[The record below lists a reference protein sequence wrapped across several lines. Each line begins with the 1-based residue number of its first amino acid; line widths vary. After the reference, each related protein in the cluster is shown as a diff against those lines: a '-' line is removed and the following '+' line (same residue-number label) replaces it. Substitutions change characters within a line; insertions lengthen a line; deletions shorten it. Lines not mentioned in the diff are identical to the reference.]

1 MIFTIL
7 FIILTTAFAQQEGT
21 YNRFRH
27 LRDEFIA
34 VGKDLFDSYK
44 DTDCEEARTD
54 INISKTIFYSDTS
67 SVESKRD
74 VMRWLGHTNCQEVID
89 FYINILNNDPNKE
102 IRSDA
107 VLYLGW
113 LRAKSSIP
121 HLLETAKKGNDLAF
135 VVEIA
140 GTLCVMEEYDL
151 AASILDRVCFNED
164 GTVKRMCIEVYE
176 YAGREELTRNFWLL
190 EWEKDN
196 DEDRKFGIA
205 LKLVEHGI
213 HDFTFP
219 VIKEALLGTDRW
231 KRYSALTKLGA
242 IATDE
247 ALELIQ
253 GCMNDADI
261 VIANRAKSV
270 ITSLKEGRRYK

>member
-140 GTLCVMEEYDL
+140 GTLCVMEEYDM
-151 AASILDRVCFNED
+151 AASILDKVCFNED
-164 GTVKRMCIEVYE
+164 GSVKKYCIGTYE
-176 YAGREELTRNFWLL
+176 YAGREKLARNFWLL

-196 DEDRKFGIA
+196 DEDSKFGIA
-205 LKLVEHGI
+205 LQLVKNGI
-213 HDFTFP
+213 YDITFP
-219 VIKEALLGTDRW
+219 IIKETVLGIDRN
-231 KRYSALTKLGA
+231 KRKAALTALGA
-242 IATDE
+242 IATEE
-247 ALELIQ
+247 ALELIEN
-253 GCMNDADI
+253 CMNDEDFM
-261 VIANRAKSV
+261 IASDAKF
-270 ITSLKEGRRYK
+270 IMDCLKEGRRYK